1 MKYVRVGIALPLV
14 LGLCALLVSWPAH
27 GQQAPGALPPSA
39 GPNDVTNPFGL
50 PTMMG
55 QHRDP
60 EMVKLINEESKANQE
75 VHGLL
80 RDYKRTEDADKR
92 GEIKTKLTAALAK
105 QFDAQQKRRDLELAR
120 VEAQLKKLRELMKKR
135 GDERKTIIDRRVDQ
149 LVRDAEGLGWAPPPG
164 PSSFFPAGNNLIEPP
179 GMLPQQR

>member
-14 LGLCALLVSWPAH
+14 LGLSALLVSWPAH
-27 GQQAPGALPPSA
+27 GQQAPGALPALA
-39 GPNDVTNPFGL
+39 GPSDVTNPFGMT
-50 PTMMG
+50 PMG

-60 EMVKLINEESKANQE
+60 AMAKLINEESKASQE
-75 VHGLL
+75 VQALL

-92 GEIKTKLTAALAK
+92 GEIKTKLSAALAK
-105 QFDAQQKRRDLELAR
+105 QFDAQQKRRDLELVR
-120 VEAQLKKLRELMKKR
+120 VETQLKKLRELMKKR

-164 PSSFFPAGNNLIEPP
+164 PSSFFPTGNALIAPP
-179 GMLPQQR
+179 EMLPQQR